1 MKSLTSILYF
11 VAIFVGLI
19 EAKWRHIE
27 SHGFSSNDKSDFL
40 RLARTAMLKTGDN
53 NDKMAFLK
61 RKLEDK
67 WGVAERYWSC
77 IYGYFWIRGRNY
89 QSIRIRNG
97 DDDIM
102 CFSL

>member
-11 VAIFVGLI
+11 VAILGLI
-19 EAKWRHIE
+19 EASWRHIQ
-27 SHGFSSNDKSDFL
+27 SNGLSRKDKSDFL

-67 WGVAERYWSC
+67 WGVAGRHWNC
-77 IYGYFWIRGRNY
+77 IYGYFWDAIHY
-89 QSIRIRNG
+89 YKAIKIFNG
-97 DDDIM
+97 NNVIV
-102 CFSL
+102 CFSS